1 MIEFVK
7 SQLVTK
13 ILIFFSRCEG
23 QKECVVPVNSE
34 LFHDAC
40 PGTHKYLEI
49 HYACL
54 SANSDNKMG
63 PRGPPK
69 LPGWFKPKNSQNIPN
84 IATPATSHEQNSV
97 NSAVNSNKTE
107 TESAGPRKPILVTK
121 KGRDKV
127 PITTERVPITTE
139 STTTPSTKSRT
150 DSTTTTPRTT
160 SSPTPAPIHFPG
172 KKKFKVTILKNF
184 EKYYILVKNAKD
196 RFWPNFERYCDV
208 FQVSA

>member
-1 MIEFVK
+1 M
-7 SQLVTK
+7 
-13 ILIFFSRCEG
+13 
-23 QKECVVPVNSE
+23 VPVNSE

-54 SANSDNKMG
+54 SANSDNKKG

-84 IATPATSHEQNSV
+84 MATAATNHEINSV

-107 TESAGPRKPILVTK
+107 TESVGPRKPILVTK
-121 KGRDKV
+121 KGRD
-127 PITTERVPITTE
+127 TTERVPITTE
-139 STTTPSTKSRT
+139 ATTTQSTKSRT
-150 DSTTTTPRTT
+150 DSTTPSPRPT

-172 KKKFKVTILKNF
+172 KKNFKVTILKNF
-184 EKYYILVKNAKD
+184 EKYYWYILGKKCQSQILAQ
-196 RFWPNFERYCDV
+196 F
-208 FQVSA
+208 